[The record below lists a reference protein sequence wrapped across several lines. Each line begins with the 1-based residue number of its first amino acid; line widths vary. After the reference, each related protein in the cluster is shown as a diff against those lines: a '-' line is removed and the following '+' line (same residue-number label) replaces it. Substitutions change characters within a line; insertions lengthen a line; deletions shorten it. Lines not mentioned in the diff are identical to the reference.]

1 MAYLLRITAEAD
13 REYSESADWY
23 EQQRKGLGLRFI
35 EIVERKLAI
44 ITANPF
50 RYPVRKYNFREA
62 PIRIFPY
69 LIIYKAYTRKKEI
82 AVYAIFH
89 SSRNPKTKYR
99 RK

>member
-1 MAYLLRITAEAD
+1 MAYLLRLTAEAD
-13 REYSESADWY
+13 KEYAESAEWY
-23 EQQRKGLGLRFI
+23 ERQKEDLGLRFI
-35 EIVERKLAI
+35 EIIERKLTI

-69 LIIYKAYTRKKEI
+69 LIVYKVYIRKKEI